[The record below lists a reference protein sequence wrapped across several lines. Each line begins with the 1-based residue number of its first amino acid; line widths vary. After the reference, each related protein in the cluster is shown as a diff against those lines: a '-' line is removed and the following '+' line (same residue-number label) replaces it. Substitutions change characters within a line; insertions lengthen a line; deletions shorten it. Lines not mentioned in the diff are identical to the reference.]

1 MLNEINP
8 APKKYKNPILAAIL
22 IPVFGIGY
30 IYLGRYVRFAVFW
43 VARIVLSTALTL
55 LRIRSTPS
63 IIDLL
68 FVLCFALDAYTIA
81 KKENGDNETTI
92 F

>member
-1 MLNEINP
+1 LNEINP

-30 IYLGRYVRFAVFW
+30 IYLGRYRRFAVFW
-43 VARIVLSTALTL
+43 LAAIGFSTALTL
-55 LRIRSTPS
+55 LRIRSYAS
-63 IIDLL
+63 IINLL

-81 KKENGDNETTI
+81 KKENGDNETT
-92 F
+92 FF